1 VAYLPAVHLLG
12 SYGPEEDAM
21 IRTLILALALAAG
34 SAAAFAYSGTEQ
46 EQSACR
52 RDVVRHC
59 RMVANENEFV
69 ILACLQANRPRLTVA
84 CRTVLE
90 SHGQ

>member
-1 VAYLPAVHLLG
+1 
-12 SYGPEEDAM
+12 M
-21 IRTLILALALAAG
+21 IRIRALTLAFTAA

-46 EQSACR
+46 EQNACR

-59 RMVANENEFV
+59 RSVANADEFV
-69 ILACLQANRPRLTVA
+69 ILACLQNNRPKLTLA
-84 CRTVLE
+84 CRAVLQ

>member
-1 VAYLPAVHLLG
+1 
-12 SYGPEEDAM
+12 
-21 IRTLILALALAAG
+21 
-34 SAAAFAYSGTEQ
+34 
-46 EQSACR
+46 
-52 RDVVRHC
+52 
-59 RMVANENEFV
+59 MVANENEFV